1 MTTESTLTTRTIGE
15 TESAL
20 NGILTMV
27 LGGTGLDE
35 LGWIALRLVTLMPPP
50 VAEAA
55 LTAQLS
61 QSKKVDGARAAA
73 VVGDLENRG
82 LLQAID
88 GTISTTTEGARLFDQ
103 LSSEVGK
110 LTAQM
115 WEGLDSADLATAARM
130 LTTITER
137 ANALL
142 AG

>member
-1 MTTESTLTTRTIGE
+1 MTNESTLTTRTIGE

-35 LGWIALRLVTLMPPP
+35 LGWIALRLVTLMQPS
-50 VAEAA
+50 VLETA

-73 VVGDLENRG
+73 VVGDLEKRG
-82 LLQAID
+82 LLQTID
-88 GTISTTTEGARLFDQ
+88 GTISTTTEGTRLFDQ

-115 WEGLDSADLATAARM
+115 WEGLDPADLATAARM
-130 LTTITER
+130 LRTITER